1 MFIIKLFLRIVE
13 PQGAISK
20 EALPGTQMM
29 ISTHIETA
37 YNTVIRS
44 IIFRNEFFSFPVNN
58 ASINSLADL
67 LLHGETFS
75 RESTVIDWSGKLG
88 YINQLD
94 PNFNKLWPNHMCFP
108 ALGAT
113 SSSYWL
119 LDTITSALIGCLLP
133 SNYGLRLQIFAHL
146 CYFVQFIAVIV

>member
-20 EALPGTQMM
+20 DALPGTQMM

-37 YNTVIRS
+37 YNTLIRS

-67 LLHGETFS
+67 PLRGETFS
-75 RESTVIDWSGKLG
+75 RESKVI
-88 YINQLD
+88 
-94 PNFNKLWPNHMCFP
+94 
-108 ALGAT
+108 
-113 SSSYWL
+113 
-119 LDTITSALIGCLLP
+119 
-133 SNYGLRLQIFAHL
+133 
-146 CYFVQFIAVIV
+146 